1 MTFPNTIRA
10 ITLDLDDTL
19 WPVRPA
25 LVHAEEVLAAWL
37 ADRAPRTAAYLT
49 PETRREIRGRLLLA
63 HPRRAHDMSFLRR
76 EALRSALLAAGED
89 GELAEPAFEAFLAA
103 RQRVTLYRDVVP
115 VLERWAARY
124 RLVAVSNGNADIAR
138 IGIAAY
144 FAASVSAHEVG
155 CAKPDPR
162 IFLEACRR
170 ARVEP
175 AEALHVGDDLE
186 LDVRAARAAGL
197 HAAWVR
203 RPDLAHPQSQHPAND
218 QEQPAFE
225 SMEALDARLH
235 PPPGEAK
242 TRRDT

>member
-1 MTFPNTIRA
+1 MIFPNPIRA

-19 WPVRPA
+19 WPMRPA

-49 PETRREIRGRLLLA
+49 PEARREIRGRLLRE
-63 HPRRAHDMSFLRR
+63 HPQRAHDVSFLRR

-89 GELAEPAFEAFLAA
+89 GALAEPAFEAFLAA

-115 VLERWAARY
+115 VLARWAARY
-124 RLVAVSNGNADIAR
+124 RVVALSNGNADIVR
-138 IGIAAY
+138 IGIAQY

-170 ARVEP
+170 VRVEP
-175 AEALHVGDDLE
+175 AEVLHVGDDPE

-197 HAAWVR
+197 QAAWIR
-203 RPDLAHPQSQHPAND
+203 RPDLARAKAQDPAND
-218 QEQPAFE
+218 PDLPAFE
-225 SMEALDARLH
+225 SIEALDSRLH
-235 PPPGEAK
+235 PRPAK
-242 TRRDT
+242 

>member
-1 MTFPNTIRA
+1 MIFPNPIRA

-19 WPVRPA
+19 WPMRPA

-49 PETRREIRGRLLLA
+49 PEARREIRGRLLRE
-63 HPRRAHDMSFLRR
+63 HPQRAHDVSFLRR
-76 EALRSALLAAGED
+76 EALRSALVAAGED
-89 GELAEPAFEAFLAA
+89 GALAEPAFEAFLAA

-115 VLERWAARY
+115 VLARWAARY
-124 RLVAVSNGNADIAR
+124 RLVALSNGNADIVR
-138 IGIAAY
+138 IGIAQY

-170 ARVEP
+170 VRVEP
-175 AEALHVGDDLE
+175 AEALHVGDDPE

-197 HAAWVR
+197 QAAWIR
-203 RPDLAHPQSQHPAND
+203 RPDLARAKAQDPAQDPAND
-218 QEQPAFE
+218 PDLPAFE
-225 SMEALDARLH
+225 SIEALDSRLH
-235 PPPGEAK
+235 PRPAK
-242 TRRDT
+242 